1 MQLIDVAMK
10 VKFIKQYLE
19 IHYI

>member
-1 MQLIDVAMK
+1 MQIIDVAMK